1 MNSEVYGA
9 EALLGLFSP
18 PTGGQLLPNLL
29 LSSESDSSTDVH
41 KLTMSINPNSSQ
53 AFSNTNR
60 NNNNNNIQSLQ
71 QHQSQSQN
79 HYEHQGYFSFRNS
92 LVGSSI
98 STNGPTLG
106 VSTTSSTTKMTN
118 VTFPVLNS
126 STHSGFLNSRISTAS
141 AASAAASGGSSCS
154 GNTNNIDE
162 NGTDIKQNIEKIKSH
177 PLFPLLALIF
187 EKCEL
192 ATCIPRDE
200 NSTGSPDVCSS
211 DSFQEDISVF
221 TKEMASSN
229 RPMFTSEQ
237 ELNLLIVQAIHVLR
251 FHLLEIEKVHELCD
265 SFCSRYITCLK
276 GKMPLDLVCEDR
288 ESGAGSTGSATSPF
302 LNRSSTPNLFT
313 DPNDPLNSQQHTSNL
328 YNHNNNLIQNGSV
341 LTSSNSLQSSGPHA
355 SNSMPYLQE
364 SSSLNSDSLNVIQS
378 SNRNQNNNVPTV
390 ENFKTILS
398 SEYEHNQT
406 TNVKNINITAE
417 CSKLSRALNGSM
429 SSSSTSSMG
438 STSPNAQVSSACRTQ
453 TGLSG
458 LSNSTST
465 AFTPNSVIAAAVA
478 LTGIPN
484 VTDLSESSSTES
496 YAESQVIPHSNSEQF
511 YMNQS
516 NFYNISSHNENN
528 ATCQANTNNST
539 VTTSMSSAVNT
550 DDTDNDRITNN
561 EDSDKPI
568 NFHANP
574 FGHSPQS
581 MYANSYYNQYFS
593 QYIRDNIPLNSM
605 LPNTND
611 ALSYT
616 ESPNNNNMN
625 NSHANRSYD
634 YSNPY
639 GFYSN
644 FFTNSSNSDINS
656 NDMIG
661 GCSASSTKLN
671 SPNSS
676 PYHQTQQ
683 HHHASHQH
691 NQQQHQNSQSNQL
704 HHHYHSLLSDQLND
718 VLNKNNCN
726 YSNSVNQSQS
736 LSSCT
741 SLTMNSSTQPPN
753 ILDPYFGVSD
763 ILHSRPHETSNMQHD
778 HSPISVPYLQHAL
791 HSHYPIL
798 SNSSSVSL
806 TSTSPPCASSLSTS
820 SLQYHNLYQSQN
832 FPPNHSYPSL
842 LHNSQHTGHRSNT
855 TCLPS
860 RPTSRIRH
868 TKASSLNGS
877 IRSDSSLNDD
887 SQIERTGLK
896 SNELGL
902 DETGSQKD
910 VMEELDSETRSDLK
924 RQKKRGIFP
933 KVATNIM
940 RAWLFQHLTHPYPSE
955 EQKKQLAQD
964 TGLTIL
970 QVNNWFI
977 NARRRIVQPMID
989 QSNRAGPHSYS
1000 VNETVPPCMDYMEGT
1015 PSYSAYTRAAQAA
1028 AAAVAG
1034 FSNHPASND
1043 VYLAAAAAAAAASV
1057 GFNNNPIANNPS
1069 NPDSLNRFANNNH
1082 GDQCVRNISPKTNG
1096 MDSRVMPTDYTLSD
1110 RVSFVNNR
1118 LSHSLYSD
1126 DINEIPANLSTSQSS
1141 SICNIFTNNSFNNTS
1156 LDCTTVHNAYSNSN
1170 RSHHHQHHQQQSNRY
1185 VSMMQ
1190 CFNSFDASHGYS
1202 LNNVSYNTNYN
1213 PNNFDALSTVSSN
1226 YDVNL
1231 MSSRYNTSPIT
1242 MTTSYSPKNYRI
1254 NNADTSSF
1262 INSEDLLTAASST
1275 SVTNSLIHNNSNN
1288 MSDDIM
1294 LSTNLVTTPPSMST
1308 CRSNDLVE
1316 GDGINMQS
1324 TCLGIIG
1331 STK

>member
-29 LSSESDSSTDVH
+29 LSNESDSSTDVH
-41 KLTMSINPNSSQ
+41 KYTMSINPNSSQ

-60 NNNNNNIQSLQ
+60 NNNSQHLQQ
-71 QHQSQSQN
+71 QHQSQPQN

-92 LVGSSI
+92 LLGSSI
-98 STNGPTLG
+98 STNGPIVGAT
-106 VSTTSSTTKMTN
+106 TTSTMMTN
-118 VTFPVLNS
+118 VITPSLNS
-126 STHSGFLNSRISTAS
+126 STNSRFPNSRMITTSTS
-141 AASAAASGGSSCS
+141 SAAASGGSSCS
-154 GNTNNIDE
+154 GNTNSMDE

-200 NSTGSPDVCSS
+200 NSIGSPDVCSS

-313 DPNDPLNSQQHTSNL
+313 DVNDPLNNQQHTSNM
-328 YNHNNNLIQNGSV
+328 YNHNNNLIQNGS
-341 LTSSNSLQSSGPHA
+341 LLASSNSLQSSGSLA

-378 SNRNQNNNVPTV
+378 SNRNHNNNVSTV

-398 SEYEHNQT
+398 NEYDHNQT
-406 TNVKNINITAE
+406 TNVKNISITAE
-417 CSKLSRALNGSM
+417 CSKLNCALNGSM

-438 STSPNAQVSSACRTQ
+438 STSPNAQVSSANRNQ
-453 TGLSG
+453 TGMSG

-465 AFTPNSVIAAAVA
+465 VFAPTSVIAAAVA

-496 YAESQVIPHSNSEQF
+496 YTESQVIPHSNSEQF

-516 NFYNISSHNENN
+516 NFYNINSHNGNN
-528 ATCQANTNNST
+528 ATCQVNTNSST
-539 VTTSMSSAVNT
+539 VTISRNSAINT
-550 DDTDNDRITNN
+550 DDIDNDGITNN
-561 EDSDKPI
+561 EDSDKPM
-568 NFHANP
+568 NFHTNP
-574 FGHSPQS
+574 FSHSPQS
-581 MYANSYYNQYFS
+581 LYANSYYNQYFS

-611 ALSYT
+611 TLSYI
-616 ESPNNNNMN
+616 ESSNNNNIN
-625 NSHANRSYD
+625 SSHANRSYD

-644 FFTNSSNSDINS
+644 FFVNSNNSNINS
-656 NDMIG
+656 NDMTG

-671 SPNSS
+671 SPNTS

-691 NQQQHQNSQSNQL
+691 NQQHNQNSHSNQL
-704 HHHYHSLLSDQLND
+704 HHQYHSLLSEQLND
-718 VLNKNNCN
+718 ALNKDNCN

-736 LSSCT
+736 LSSCS
-741 SLTMNSSTQPPN
+741 SLTMNSTTQQPN
-753 ILDPYFGVSD
+753 FLDPYFGVSD
-763 ILHSRPHETSNMQHD
+763 ILHSRSHETSNIQQE

-791 HSHYPIL
+791 HSHYPTL

-820 SLQYHNLYQSQN
+820 SLQYHNLYQSQH

-842 LHNSQHTGHRSNT
+842 LHNSQHTGHRSTT
-855 TCLPS
+855 TCLSS

-877 IRSDSSLNDD
+877 VRSDSSLNDD

-896 SNELGL
+896 SNELGV

-910 VMEELDSETRSDLK
+910 VMEELDSETRSELK

-1034 FSNHPASND
+1034 FSNHPAPND

-1057 GFNNNPIANNPS
+1057 GFSNNPMTNNPS
-1069 NPDSLNRFANNNH
+1069 NQDNLNRFTNNSH

-1141 SICNIFTNNSFNNTS
+1141 SICNIFTNNPFNNSS
-1156 LDCTTVHNAYSNSN
+1156 LDCATVNNAYSNSS
-1170 RSHHHQHHQQQSNRY
+1170 RGQHHQHHPQQSDRY
-1185 VSMMQ
+1185 ASMMP
-1190 CFNSFDASHGYS
+1190 CFNPFDAPHGYS
-1202 LNNVSYNTNYN
+1202 LSNVSYNANYN
-1213 PNNFDALSTVSSN
+1213 SNNFDTLSTVSTN
-1226 YDVNL
+1226 YDANL
-1231 MSSRYNTSPIT
+1231 ISSHYNTTPTTI
-1242 MTTSYSPKNYRI
+1242 TTSYSPKNYRI
-1254 NNADTSSF
+1254 NNTDTSSF
-1262 INSEDLLTAASST
+1262 INSEDLLTVASST
-1275 SVTNSLIHNNSNN
+1275 SVTNSLIHNSSNN
-1288 MSDDIM
+1288 ISDDIM
-1294 LSTNLVTTPPSMST
+1294 LSTTPPSMTT
-1308 CRSNDLVE
+1308 CRSNDLADRE
-1316 GDGINMQS
+1316 GINIQS
-1324 TCLGIIG
+1324 TCLGITG